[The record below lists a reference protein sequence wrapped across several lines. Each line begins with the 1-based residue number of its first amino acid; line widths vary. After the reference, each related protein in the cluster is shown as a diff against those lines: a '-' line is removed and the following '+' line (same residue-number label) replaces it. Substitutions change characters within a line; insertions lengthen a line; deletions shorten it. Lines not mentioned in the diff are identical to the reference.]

1 MGQGSHPLTR
11 KVETTCSV
19 VIASILNEL
28 PTTTSHPYSDSSRVP
43 EYWLPIQAK
52 WLIREIQIPVIA
64 SQKVVGSNPSVGKN
78 VYHENSVKI
87 HLYDHRAVE
96 FYIKH
101 VRDVLCFF
109 CLFCKCGRCASNSNK
124 SFKKQRCIVFLQ
136 QAHLEKSTWSRKAQC

>member
-1 MGQGSHPLTR
+1 M
-11 KVETTCSV
+11 
-19 VIASILNEL
+19 
-28 PTTTSHPYSDSSRVP
+28 
-43 EYWLPIQAK
+43 
-52 WLIREIQIPVIA
+52 IA

-109 CLFCKCGRCASNSNK
+109 VYSANVADVPQIEIKVLKR
-124 SFKKQRCIVFLQ
+124 
-136 QAHLEKSTWSRKAQC
+136 